1 MFRYIRKQMHHSV
14 FNSACE
20 IATQWYSILDKSIR
34 YRYSK
39 NTFLISKT
47 MLVVL
52 CNVFGGQK
60 CKQLI
65 VSLLIGT
72 LLQRA
77 ILSAGIVLCT
87 IVFR

>member
-1 MFRYIRKQMHHSV
+1 
-14 FNSACE
+14 
-20 IATQWYSILDKSIR
+20 
-34 YRYSK
+34 
-39 NTFLISKT
+39 